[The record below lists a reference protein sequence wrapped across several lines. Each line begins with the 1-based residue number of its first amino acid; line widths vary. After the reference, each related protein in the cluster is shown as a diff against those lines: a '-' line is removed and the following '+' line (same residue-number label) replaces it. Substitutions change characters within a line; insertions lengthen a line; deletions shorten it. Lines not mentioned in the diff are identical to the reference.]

1 MEFDNSNIRRIIKK
15 VLNEDAE
22 SNNSK
27 KRVSNAY
34 NQIVSAVKGLGTDPN
49 KVLAAIKTLK
59 GSQDFI
65 KLRSLFSDKR
75 TGYNSFEKMVN
86 GEYDSH
92 NFDDVM
98 KLHYA
103 LNRIGVASNFGTS
116 KNRFGMFLFNGDFE
130 VTGTAHYDL
139 NANCKITKKCQVKF
153 KKELPKAITFW
164 KNWLKDPITQKKV
177 QKNWDAWYL
186 SGKAQISY
194 IFPQYFKILNNLKFV
209 FYHCEMPEYHG
220 VKNAYAF
227 VRPNSSGSDTNI
239 YINCSQ
245 NDPDPYGTLI
255 HEIQHLIYG
264 IKPLNPENKIKN
276 VFVTDKTVKDTP
288 NKITSSVSSSK
299 TKVSKD
305 KKRFP
310 PNVVTTAKKLQI
322 QPSQVNFWIT
332 SAKSDDPDYV
342 CEETEK
348 MSNIMSIR
356 KTFNVP
362 PGGQITLKM
371 LLPYIKNEKKDT
383 DISWFLE
390 CWALRGFPDIQT
402 LINKTNDLALTQTNT
417 NNNIA

>member
-1 MEFDNSNIRRIIKK
+1 
-15 VLNEDAE
+15 
-22 SNNSK
+22 
-27 KRVSNAY
+27 
-34 NQIVSAVKGLGTDPN
+34 
-49 KVLAAIKTLK
+49 
-59 GSQDFI
+59 
-65 KLRSLFSDKR
+65 
-75 TGYNSFEKMVN
+75 
-86 GEYDSH
+86 
-92 NFDDVM
+92 
-98 KLHYA
+98 
-103 LNRIGVASNFGTS
+103 
-116 KNRFGMFLFNGDFE
+116 
-130 VTGTAHYDL
+130 
-139 NANCKITKKCQVKF
+139 
-153 KKELPKAITFW
+153 
-164 KNWLKDPITQKKV
+164 
-177 QKNWDAWYL
+177 
-186 SGKAQISY
+186 
-194 IFPQYFKILNNLKFV
+194 
-209 FYHCEMPEYHG
+209 MPEYHG

>member
-1 MEFDNSNIRRIIKK
+1 MKFDNSNIRRIIKK

-220 VKNAYAF
+220 VKNA
-227 VRPNSSGSDTNI
+227 
-239 YINCSQ
+239 
-245 NDPDPYGTLI
+245 
-255 HEIQHLIYG
+255 
-264 IKPLNPENKIKN
+264 
-276 VFVTDKTVKDTP
+276 
-288 NKITSSVSSSK
+288 
-299 TKVSKD
+299 
-305 KKRFP
+305 
-310 PNVVTTAKKLQI
+310 
-322 QPSQVNFWIT
+322 
-332 SAKSDDPDYV
+332 
-342 CEETEK
+342 
-348 MSNIMSIR
+348 
-356 KTFNVP
+356 
-362 PGGQITLKM
+362 
-371 LLPYIKNEKKDT
+371 
-383 DISWFLE
+383 
-390 CWALRGFPDIQT
+390 
-402 LINKTNDLALTQTNT
+402 
-417 NNNIA
+417 

>member
-1 MEFDNSNIRRIIKK
+1 MEFNNSNIRLLIKQ
-15 VLNEDAE
+15 VLQENVN
-22 SNNSK
+22 SNNK
-27 KRVSNAY
+27 NKRIKNAY
-34 NQIVSAVKGLGTDPN
+34 NQIVSAVAGLGTDPN
-49 KVLAAIKTLK
+49 KVLAAIKTLQ

-92 NFDDVM
+92 NFDDIM

-116 KNRFGMFLFNGDFE
+116 KNRLGMSFFNGDFE
-130 VTGTAHYDL
+130 VTGTAYYNL
-139 NANCKITKKCQVKF
+139 NANCKITKECQVKF

-194 IFPQYFKILNNLKFV
+194 IFPQYFKLLNNLKFV
-209 FYHCEMPEYHG
+209 FYHCAMPDYHG
-220 VKNAYAF
+220 EKNAYAF
-227 VRPNSSGSDTNI
+227 VKPNSSGSDTNI

-264 IKPLNPENKIKN
+264 IKPLNPESKIKD
-276 VFVTDKTVKDTP
+276 VFVTKKTIKDTP
-288 NKITSSVSSSK
+288 NKIQSSILSSK
-299 TKVSKD
+299 AKTNNNNQG
-305 KKRFP
+305 FP
-310 PNVVTTAKKLQI
+310 SNVVTAAKKLQI
-322 QPSQVNFWIT
+322 QPSQVNFWIIST
-332 SAKSDDPDYV
+332 KSDDPDYV
-342 CEETEK
+342 CQETEK
-348 MSNIMSIR
+348 MSNIMSMR

-362 PGGQITLKM
+362 PSGQITLKM
-371 LLPYIKNEKKDT
+371 LLPYIKNEKSST
-383 DISWFLE
+383 DISWFLK
-390 CWALRGFPDIQT
+390 CWALKGFPDLQT
-402 LINKTNDLALTQTNT
+402 LINKTNDLALTQANT
-417 NNNIA
+417 NNDIT